1 MEIAEFENLHWQ
13 GFSCLSCSKTTA
25 VDRQVRDSLLSIPPS
40 PRYRI
45 IMWKMFLLSLKTIAS
60 TTMALAGILNF

>member
-45 IMWKMFLLSLKTIAS
+45 IMWKIAS